1 MGIFTAILT
10 GLLIGTIAV
19 SIIVIAYLTIKK
31 LKELIRKRKEKNA
44 QQRVAF
50 GSTKK
55 IVQENAKRMIDSA
68 PSVSL
73 SEMEQMCDEN
83 PYFVVNYDPE
93 TDEVIDFQTIK
104 TDHYE
109 KNVSDLIKEQGIVV
123 FD

>member
-1 MGIFTAILT
+1 MGIFTAILS

-73 SEMEQMCDEN
+73 SEMEHMCDEN